1 MTQGSSRPRATMT
14 GVPPRNDCMVTC
26 GHSDAAAFLSSIV
39 ESSDDAIIGKSL
51 DGIVLSWN
59 RGAEEVFG
67 YTADE
72 MIGANIT
79 TLFPPE
85 RVFEEEI
92 LLNTMRRGEHIGHYE
107 TVRRRKDG
115 RSIDVSISVSPIRDR
130 SGNII
135 GVSKIARDITYRKLA
150 SEKQLSLDRTKA
162 LLSQKE
168 VLLEEMEHRVLNS
181 LQIISSILLLKVST
195 VECQETRS
203 ELRDAYSRVMSVATI
218 QRHLHYSG
226 RDGLVDV
233 SSYMASLCDSLAKSM
248 IGGDR
253 PLKLI
258 VKAESSKVE
267 SRDATNLGLI
277 ITELVINA
285 LKYAFPPTHLAGEVL
300 VSYEA
305 KGLDWKLVVHDNGV
319 GCSEFQPVPK
329 ARGGLGKRLITALAN
344 NLDAVVELRTGANG
358 TRVSITHAAIAPVVS
373 VDNADICRG
382 KLY

>member
-1 MTQGSSRPRATMT
+1 MQGSSRSNAAMTRA
-14 GVPPRNDCMVTC
+14 PLSNDCMVIC
-26 GHSDAAAFLSSIV
+26 GDRDAAAFLASIV
-39 ESSDDAIIGKSL
+39 ASSDDAIIGKSL
-51 DGIVLSWN
+51 GGIVLSWN

-67 YTADE
+67 YTAEE

-85 RVFEEEI
+85 RLFEEGI
-92 LLNTMRRGEHIGHYE
+92 LLNTMRSGEHIGHYE

-115 RSIDVSISVSPIRDR
+115 RLIDVSISVSPIRDH

-135 GVSKIARDITYRKLA
+135 GVSKIARDISYRKLA
-150 SEKQLSLDRTKA
+150 SEKQLSLDRTQA

-203 ELRDAYSRVMSVATI
+203 ELRDAYNRVMSVATV

-233 SSYMASLCDSLAKSM
+233 SSYMATLCDSLAKSM
-248 IGGDR
+248 IEGGR

-277 ITELVINA
+277 ITELVVNA
-285 LKYAFPPTHLAGEVL
+285 LKYAFPFARPDDEVL

-305 KGLDWKLVVHDNGV
+305 KGLDWKLVVRDNGV
-319 GCSEFQPVPK
+319 GCSEFKPAPK
-329 ARGGLGKRLITALAN
+329 ARGGLGKRLITALAH
-344 NLDAVVELRTGANG
+344 NLDAVVELQTGANG
-358 TRVSITHAAIAPVVS
+358 TRVSITHEAIRPFVN
-373 VDNADICRG
+373 VDTADICRC